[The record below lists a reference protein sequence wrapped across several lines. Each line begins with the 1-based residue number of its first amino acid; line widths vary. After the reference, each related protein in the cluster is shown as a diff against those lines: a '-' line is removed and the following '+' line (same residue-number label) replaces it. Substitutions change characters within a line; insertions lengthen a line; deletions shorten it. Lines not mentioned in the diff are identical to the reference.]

1 MQGLP
6 IDLFAV
12 GLAIFP
18 ATKQN
23 TDPLESQSPQDRVA
37 RLAFASLLVVI
48 RFGPSRIRKRVHR
61 PFMKGLPEK
70 LGTGPAPMH
79 PVLLSATGQHRRN
92 PAIGLQ
98 FTGAAIAVA
107 LRAERGNQSRC

>member
-1 MQGLP
+1 MLTAMQGLP

-12 GLAIFP
+12 GLAILP

-23 TDPLESQSPQDRVA
+23 ADPLESQSPQDRVA

-48 RFGPSRIRKRVHR
+48 SFGPSRIRKRVHR

-70 LGTGPAPMH
+70 LGTLGTKQ
-79 PVLLSATGQHRRN
+79 L
-92 PAIGLQ
+92 
-98 FTGAAIAVA
+98 
-107 LRAERGNQSRC
+107 